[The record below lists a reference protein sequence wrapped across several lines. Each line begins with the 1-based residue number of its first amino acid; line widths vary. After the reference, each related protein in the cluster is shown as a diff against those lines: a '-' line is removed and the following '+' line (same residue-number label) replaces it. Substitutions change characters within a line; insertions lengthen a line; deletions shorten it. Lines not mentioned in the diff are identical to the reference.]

1 MINSDRVALIVS
13 VESNENNL
21 NLMTKTISVRRFYE
35 DEALLCFRS
44 WRKNGGWLKD
54 IPIYCVC
61 PSKNTIKHATQE
73 EFKKLNVEY
82 IEYFD
87 ENIFDYS
94 SGFLTLP
101 FVGQLFET
109 KVQISQDILIKIDL
123 DMQLLKPLDSK
134 LFDCLDY
141 GATVVGQYDKY
152 SVRDQRQSYLDFLPF
167 DTGFMLTNKANMF
180 CKLWYELCFKS
191 YVVNCNEWQKTNI
204 QFGDYYLEEF
214 VVDYIYANKLAK
226 IIPVQRYQYG
236 EGYAMINT
244 FTNDELKSLYFLH
257 EHLYADKRMLVTPEY
272 NSICERLE
280 YMKRKQ
286 NIFNDTF

>member
-101 FVGQLFET
+101 FVG
-109 KVQISQDILIKIDL
+109 
-123 DMQLLKPLDSK
+123 
-134 LFDCLDY
+134 
-141 GATVVGQYDKY
+141 
-152 SVRDQRQSYLDFLPF
+152 
-167 DTGFMLTNKANMF
+167 
-180 CKLWYELCFKS
+180 
-191 YVVNCNEWQKTNI
+191 
-204 QFGDYYLEEF
+204 
-214 VVDYIYANKLAK
+214 
-226 IIPVQRYQYG
+226 
-236 EGYAMINT
+236 
-244 FTNDELKSLYFLH
+244 
-257 EHLYADKRMLVTPEY
+257 
-272 NSICERLE
+272 
-280 YMKRKQ
+280 
-286 NIFNDTF
+286 